1 MEDIKKEY
9 SSSDH
14 ETEQP
19 TNVEPETKVVSD
31 DVDNELLTSTIADD
45 LSLSPSP
52 PPTEQDELDKVDG
65 GSPCTVDRKRK
76 YSSDG
81 DDYQSDKD
89 QSDSKDNDKA
99 ENVGGEMSKNH
110 LEAEDS
116 VDVKLSDSPKN
127 EKFLDDSN
135 IEKVRTSE
143 SPLLESTIADDLSLS
158 PSPPSSPVRQSSTS
172 SKPSISKSLIASS
185 MPSFSLE
192 PSTASRP
199 ILSIKLPD
207 VMHSSEPDPQKE
219 QKSVESAQTSS
230 NKVASL
236 NESNNTKS
244 SEENTSRSFIKMDAN
259 SDDDREEMDDDD
271 LLKAIGGTSGTVG
284 RKRNTASGG
293 DDHHLDDE
301 DEDSMDDDTL
311 VDGRNR
317 AEDLEFKTSF
327 GLGLFGSSKD
337 SNTNLAE
344 RDSKTFTK
352 QEQEK
357 LKEKLQEEERE
368 RMQ

>member
-1 MEDIKKEY
+1 MDNINKES

-14 ETEQP
+14 EPEEP

-31 DVDNELLTSTIADD
+31 FEEGELLTSTIADD

-52 PPTEQDELDKVDG
+52 PPTEQDELDKADD
-65 GSPCTVDRKRK
+65 GSPGTVDRKRK

-89 QSDSKDNDKA
+89 QPDLMGDEKP
-99 ENVGGEMSKNH
+99 VGGNMQSKNLE
-110 LEAEDS
+110 LEAS
-116 VDVKLSDSPKN
+116 VDVKLSDFAKDEN
-127 EKFLDDSN
+127 ILVDSN
-135 IEKVRTSE
+135 LENVSTSE
-143 SPLLESTIADDLSLS
+143 SQLLVSSIADDLSLS
-158 PSPPSSPVRQSSTS
+158 PSPPSSPVQQSSTS
-172 SKPSISKSLIASS
+172 LKPSISKSLIASS
-185 MPSFSLE
+185 MPSISLE
-192 PSTASRP
+192 PSTAPRP

-207 VMHSSEPDPQKE
+207 VMHSSGPEPRKE
-219 QKSVESAQTSS
+219 QKSVDSDQSS
-230 NKVASL
+230 ST
-236 NESNNTKS
+236 NESHAKS
-244 SEENTSRSFIKMDAN
+244 SEDNSGRSSMKMDAN
-259 SDDDREEMDDDD
+259 SDDDREEMDEDE
-271 LLKAIGGTSGTVG
+271 LLKAIVGTSGTSG

-293 DDHHLDDE
+293 DDHNLDDD

-337 SNTNLAE
+337 SNTNSAE
-344 RDSKTFTK
+344 RDPKTFTK